1 MLRPSINRRNKSIT
15 VNVPA
20 PIKGL
25 NYRDSWDSMNPLFA
39 IQMDNYMPKGSSV
52 VLRPGYKKH
61 ILFETPVTYQSDVKT
76 KTIYPIKTLAS
87 YNTPTYKKLL
97 CVVNKKLIDISSP
110 DEPKEFETELT
121 SDIWQTVQYK
131 DRLFFLSGTETPK
144 VYYIEENGTEH
155 FEDWGFTSTS
165 GQMARIVNGTVSH
178 EFIWFV
184 EKGSM
189 NAYYTAEAGNISG
202 ELSQYDLSQIAKFGG
217 ELVAVANW
225 TVDGG
230 QGTDDYT
237 AFITSEGEVMLY
249 SGTNPNEANSWELKG
264 NYKISKPIG
273 YRCTMQYQGDIVII
287 TEDGYFPMS
296 KALAMNNATQSGIA
310 FSDAIRDLVLSRT
323 ANYKN
328 KDGWQGVIYGKDGCA
343 IFNVPVANQ
352 FEQHVVNL
360 NTGAWCRFVNIRAY
374 CWCMFE
380 NELYFGS
387 DSTVYQFGN
396 SYSDDG
402 ILIEGV
408 VKQAYSNLGNDNLKR
423 ITMINPRTKAS
434 TQFDLTIYTNM
445 DLEDRDQAYIANIG
459 TVGQTKW
466 NEAKWSS
473 SNNPIGT
480 KWSTLQSSK
489 VNNQWIINSSVGY
502 KASVVF
508 KTKTKGN
515 AIEWYNTGI
524 IYESGQGI
532 M

>member
-1 MLRPSINRRNKSIT
+1 MLKALINRKNKSVT
-15 VNVPA
+15 VNLPA

-25 NYRDSWDSMNPLFA
+25 NYRDSWDSMEPLFA
-39 IQMDNYMPKGSSV
+39 LQMDNYMPKGSSV

-61 ILFETPVTYQSDVKT
+61 VLFESPVTYQSDVKT
-76 KTIYPIKTLAS
+76 KITYPVKTLAA
-87 YNTPTYKKLL
+87 YNTATNKKLL
-97 CVVNKKLIDISSP
+97 CVVNKKLCDISSA
-110 DEPKEFETELT
+110 EQCREIATELT

-131 DRLFFLSGTETPK
+131 DRLFFLSGTQTPK
-144 VYYIEENGTEH
+144 VYYVDEGGDEH
-155 FEDWGFTSTS
+155 FDDWGFTSTS
-165 GQMARIVNGTVSH
+165 GQMTRLVNGAVSH
-178 EFIWFV
+178 EFLWFV

-189 NAYYTAEAGNISG
+189 VAYYSAEAGNISG
-202 ELSQYDLSQIAKFGG
+202 ELYSFDLSQISKFGG

-230 QGTDDYT
+230 QGTDDFT
-237 AFITSEGEVMLY
+237 AFITSEGEIMLY
-249 SGTNPNEANSWELKG
+249 SGLNPNEATSWSLKG

-273 YRCTMQYQGDIVII
+273 YRCTMQYQGDVVII

-296 KALAMNNATQSGIA
+296 KALSMNNATQSGLA

-328 KDGWQGVIYGKDGCA
+328 KDGWQGLIYGKGGYA
-343 IFNVPVANQ
+343 VFNVPVANQ

-360 NTGAWCRFVNIRAY
+360 NTGAWCRFVNIRSF
-374 CWCMFE
+374 CWCVFE

-387 DSTVYQFGN
+387 DSAVYQFGN

-408 VKQAYSNLGNDNLKR
+408 VKQAYSNLGRDNLKR
-423 ITMINPRTKAS
+423 ITMINPRTRAS

-473 SNNPIGT
+473 SSNPIGV

-489 VNNQWIINSSVGY
+489 VNNQWIANSSVGY